1 MKIWLCRVEDSRS
14 FEVREGRGW
23 WSWKESPALGGAG
36 IFPAFGSALEGLPG
50 GPGRYLPGANGSPR
64 GGRRRPAFGGAV
76 GRPSV
81 RRERGLEGLV
91 PRPAGRK
98 AQAVWRRHL
107 YLCRCRRR
115 GAEPQG
121 GAALRKWRARRAGGA
136 SGRGRGDTCAR
147 CTRHSRGRSEGERW
161 ARRTRRGPS
170 RGSPDALPPPK
181 QKTKRDSEEPRLL
194 ETSNPKQW
202 AVGLKGQM

>member
-1 MKIWLCRVEDSRS
+1 M
-14 FEVREGRGW
+14 
-23 WSWKESPALGGAG
+23 
-36 IFPAFGSALEGLPG
+36 
-50 GPGRYLPGANGSPR
+50 
-64 GGRRRPAFGGAV
+64 
-76 GRPSV
+76 

-91 PRPAGRK
+91 RRPAGGQ

-121 GAALRKWRARRAGGA
+121 GAALRKWRAPRAGGA
-136 SGRGRGDTCAR
+136 SGRGMEGHLCAVHAPLPR
-147 CTRHSRGRSEGERW
+147 ALRGREMGMSHQ
-161 ARRTRRGPS
+161 AGPQLWLS
-170 RGSPDALPPPK
+170 RCPPTPPK